1 MGRDTCNNQKRL
13 QRTGFNPRARMG
25 RDIFVLPPCVWSVVS
40 IHAPVWGATVKLM
53 IKQNHA
59 LRHMISRTQ
68 KYFHFGS
75 GFFTV

>member
-1 MGRDTCNNQKRL
+1 M
-13 QRTGFNPRARMG
+13 PRARMG
-25 RDIFVLPPCVWSVVS
+25 RDTIQIMEQLTEAVS